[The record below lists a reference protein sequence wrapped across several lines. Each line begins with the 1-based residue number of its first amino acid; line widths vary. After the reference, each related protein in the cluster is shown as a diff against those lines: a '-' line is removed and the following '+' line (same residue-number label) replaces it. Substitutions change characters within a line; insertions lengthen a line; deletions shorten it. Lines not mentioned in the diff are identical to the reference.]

1 MDVPRTRYARSG
13 RTNIA
18 YQVIGDGPLDLV
30 YVPGWVS
37 NVELGWEEPSV
48 ASFLRG
54 LASFA
59 RLITFDKRGTGL
71 SDRVPDEALP
81 TLEMRMDDLR
91 AVLDAVGSE
100 RPVLFGVSEG
110 GNMSMLFAATYP
122 ERTRALL
129 TFGSFAKRIWSPDYP
144 WAPRPEAREKE
155 YENAERHWGELMDL
169 SQLIPSRMHDRAY
182 VERLAT
188 YLRRSASPSAAVALL
203 RMNTQIDVRA
213 VLPAIRVP
221 TLVMHRRGDHDVNV
235 EEGRYIASR
244 IPDARFVEMDGED
257 HLPFAGDQDAVL
269 AEVQEFVTGTR
280 PATDIDRVL
289 ATVMFTDIV
298 GSTEALARLG
308 DKSWRALLDR
318 HHAIVRAE
326 LGAFRG
332 REVNIAGDGFL
343 ATFDGPA
350 RAVRCALRIAQRA
363 PELGI
368 SIRAGVH
375 TGEVELAADDVSG
388 IAVHIGARVCALA
401 GAQETLVTSVVRDLV
416 SGSGLRFADRG
427 THALKGVPGQWQLY
441 CAS

>member
-1 MDVPRTRYARSG
+1 
-13 RTNIA
+13 
-18 YQVIGDGPLDLV
+18 
-30 YVPGWVS
+30 
-37 NVELGWEEPSV
+37 
-48 ASFLRG
+48 
-54 LASFA
+54 
-59 RLITFDKRGTGL
+59 
-71 SDRVPDEALP
+71 
-81 TLEMRMDDLR
+81 
-91 AVLDAVGSE
+91 
-100 RPVLFGVSEG
+100 
-110 GNMSMLFAATYP
+110 
-122 ERTRALL
+122 
-129 TFGSFAKRIWSPDYP
+129 
-144 WAPRPEAREKE
+144 
-155 YENAERHWGELMDL
+155 
-169 SQLIPSRMHDRAY
+169 
-182 VERLAT
+182 
-188 YLRRSASPSAAVALL
+188 
-203 RMNTQIDVRA
+203 
-213 VLPAIRVP
+213 
-221 TLVMHRRGDHDVNV
+221 VNV